1 MPATFVPEEASRVR
15 TISQLKDLQATEN
28 RVVEVEGY
36 HSPGD
41 GGGGKFVWK
50 QGYRS
55 STDEG
60 LYFSSNRPESGA
72 WERVVESDRKINV
85 KWYGAIGDGNSD
97 DTSPFEA
104 VWNHISGKNG
114 GIIVIP
120 DGVYIVNT
128 QLSLDNVIGVDLQG
142 FGFKNSTI
150 FSKHYD
156 HGLKFTNSNGL
167 ELHNVSVQGEDGS
180 EGIVNAFR
188 FESCDQVILTNCFG
202 EKSAANFSYS
212 SCQNVVMHNC
222 DSGKV
227 VSRNNPSGSS
237 MQISTMAGPPTGAGI
252 ISDNS
257 DVKAINSSSEA
268 GPQGVP
274 FEEQNDGDINFGN
287 FKDLDNGQ
295 EITTLNSGVNF
306 NGYASFDNIDEGDV
320 PSESTNLFQDADG
333 KIKTKDDSGRIS
345 VINRKLFVS
354 DTEPTDSEGKDGD
367 IYYVKVTS

>member
-1 MPATFVPEEASRVR
+1 MPATFVPEEAERVGN
-15 TISQLKDLQATEN
+15 ISQLKDLQASEN

-36 HSPGD
+36 HTPGD
-41 GGGGKFVWK
+41 GGGGKFVWNE
-50 QGYRS
+50 GYRKS
-55 STDEG
+55 ADEG
-60 LYFSSNRPESGA
+60 LYFSSNRSNSGA

-85 KWYGAIGDGNSD
+85 KWFGAIGNGSTD
-97 DTSPFEA
+97 DTLPFEA

-128 QLSLDNVIGVDLQG
+128 LLRLDNLIGVDVQG

-156 HGLKFTNSNGL
+156 HGLEFTNSNGL
-167 ELHNVSVQGEDGS
+167 ELHNVSVRGEDGT

-188 FESCDQVILTNCFG
+188 FDNCDQVILTNCFG
-202 EKSAANFSYS
+202 EKSGANYS
-212 SCQNVVMHNC
+212 FTGCDNVVMHNC

-227 VSRNNPSGSS
+227 LQRNNPSGAAT
-237 MQISTMAGPPTGAGI
+237 QISTMAGPPTGAGI

-257 DVKAINSSSEA
+257 DVKAINSSSKA

-274 FEEQNDGDINFGN
+274 FQEENNGSINFGN
-287 FKDLDNGQ
+287 FKDLDNNQ
-295 EITTLNSGVNF
+295 EITTLDSGVNF
-306 NGYASFDNIDEGDV
+306 NGYANFDNIDEANV
-320 PSESTNLFQDADG
+320 PSQSTNLFQDTDG
-333 KIKTKDDSGRIS
+333 KVKTKDDSGKVSI
-345 VINRKLFVS
+345 INRKLYVS
-354 DTEPTDSEGKDGD
+354 DTEPTDSEGEDGD